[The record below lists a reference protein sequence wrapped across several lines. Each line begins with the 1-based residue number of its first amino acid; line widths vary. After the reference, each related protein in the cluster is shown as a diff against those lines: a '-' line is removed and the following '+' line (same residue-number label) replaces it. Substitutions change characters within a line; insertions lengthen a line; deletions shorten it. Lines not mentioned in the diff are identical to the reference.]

1 MADHHRPLYIQYK
14 PYYGL
19 WTGDTPPTQFYGPI
33 NITKLETT
41 PITQEDDDNISNIA
55 GSIGEVL
62 ASVPKPTEAGT
73 LSMEFNSMPTDLL
86 NLVIGA
92 DESTLS
98 QTTGAVTDEL
108 VTTAL
113 NVWVPLANQYLS
125 STGFS
130 LKTNGDVAVTAD
142 KYNVDYNDG
151 LIMAIHADAV
161 GTDMKSSY
169 TKEDVA
175 GETYSGGKAKSGYL
189 MLRGPAYN
197 KWTDKWG
204 RLTIIKATVSN
215 SQAQDWVKGGW
226 MAGTLTGKLLTP
238 TGYNAPLTFQV
249 RNS

>member
-19 WTGDTPPTQFYGPI
+19 WSGDTPPTQFYGPI
-33 NITKLETT
+33 NITKAETT

-62 ASVPKPTEAGT
+62 ASVPKPTEAGA
-73 LSMEFNSMPTDLL
+73 LSMEFNSMPKDLL

-92 DESTLS
+92 DDTTLT

-130 LKTNGDVAVTAD
+130 LKTSGDVAVDAA
-142 KYNVDYNDG
+142 KYSVDYNDG
-151 LIMAIHADAV
+151 LIMATHADAV
-161 GTDMKSSY
+161 GVGMKASY
-169 TKEDVA
+169 TKEAVA
-175 GETYSGGKAKSGYL
+175 GETYSGGKAKSAYL

-197 KWTDKWG
+197 KWTQQWG
-204 RLTIIKATVSN
+204 RLVIVKASVSN
-215 SQAQDWVKGGW
+215 SQAHDWVKGGW
-226 MAGTLTGKLLTP
+226 MAGTLSGKLLTP
-238 TGYNAPLTFQV
+238 IGYTAPYIFQV